1 MESELFNV
9 YLVISHLSYHPLLH
23 FTIFTPPYFSIPCQ
37 LSEAASE
44 LTLPETLD
52 GEEIGEGEDSDSEQ
66 EEDGIYCVY
75 VLYSLSWVQ

>member
-1 MESELFNV
+1 
-9 YLVISHLSYHPLLH
+9 
-23 FTIFTPPYFSIPCQ
+23 
-37 LSEAASE
+37 